1 MRSDWINRLYLCP
14 NFRGVPPVME
24 LNSHVW
30 MICYPFADQ
39 TLRGRLTAMT
49 VVHQDLF
56 KSVLRHC
63 IETFEQNE
71 HVGVPSQRDRSR
83 NGPEIRCAA
92 STEEGE
98 HGN

>member
-39 TLRGRLTAMT
+39 TLRGRITAMT
-49 VVHQDLF
+49 VDDQDLF
-56 KSVLRHC
+56 KAVLRHC
-63 IETFEQNE
+63 IENLAQNE
-71 HVGVPSQRDRSR
+71 HVGLHSQRDRSR
-83 NGPEIRCAA
+83 KRAEIRCDAI
-92 STEEGE
+92 G
-98 HGN
+98 